1 MPKPRQSIPADQTPA
16 TLAGVPRRCSKKFWK
31 PKNSPKHDD
40 AGSAV
45 AEFVMVSG
53 LLIAVFLG
61 VLQLTLALH
70 VRNTLLDA
78 AATGARYGTLADRGP
93 ADGVARTQEI
103 ISGALNSSYAE
114 NVQGTSTTIGGRP
127 ALVITVRAGIPLIG
141 MIPLIGH
148 FEVSGEAVR
157 YG

>member
-1 MPKPRQSIPADQTPA
+1 
-16 TLAGVPRRCSKKFWK
+16 
-31 PKNSPKHDD
+31 
-40 AGSAV
+40 
-45 AEFVMVSG
+45 MVSA

-78 AATGARYGTLADRGP
+78 AASGARYGTLADRGA

-103 ISGALNSSYAE
+103 ITGALNSSYAS
-114 NVQGTSTTIGGRP
+114 NVKATRVDIGGRP
-127 ALVITVRAGIPLIG
+127 GLVITVRAGVPMIG
-141 MIPLIGH
+141 MIPLFAH